1 MPFDSI
7 SNYYEQLVVD
17 SITKT
22 VATPDDVEH
31 DDFVLD
37 IACIALNKLPAKY
50 IRHNVDMVFYTDNDE
65 RVEMLKSVENT
76 VKDAY
81 DYVLKHHPKKVDST
95 NQE

>member
-17 SITKT
+17 SITKS
-22 VATPDDVEH
+22 VVTPNDVEH

-50 IRHNVDMVFYTDNDE
+50 IRHNVDMVFYTDKDE
-65 RVEMLKSVENT
+65 RVEMLKTVEKT

-81 DYVLKHHPKKVDST
+81 DYVLKHHPKKTDSA
-95 NQE
+95 NE